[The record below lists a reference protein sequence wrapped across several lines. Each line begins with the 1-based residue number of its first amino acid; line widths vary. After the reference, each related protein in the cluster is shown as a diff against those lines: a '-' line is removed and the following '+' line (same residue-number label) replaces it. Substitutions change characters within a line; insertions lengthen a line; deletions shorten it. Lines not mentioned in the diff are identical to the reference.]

1 MTHQKRL
8 SIPKSWKAGKKG
20 QKWVSSTRPGP
31 HSQARSL
38 PLGII
43 IRDILKLVDNSREG
57 KKILSEGK
65 VLVDGI
71 PRKDLRFP
79 VGLFDVIALPAI
91 NEAYRMLQ
99 DEKGRLSIHKLSETN
114 VNKLCRIDNKT
125 ILKGG
130 KVQLNLSDGTNIL
143 GSNEYNTKDSLI
155 LSLPD
160 KQVVKHLQ
168 FKVGNLAM
176 VVGGQH
182 SGEIGKIKEIREV
195 KSSRHNTVAIS
206 GETDF
211 ETIEDYVIVIG
222 EDKPEIR
229 LGGEAIE

>member
-8 SIPKSWKAGKKG
+8 SIPKSWKVGKKG
-20 QKWVSSTRPGP
+20 YKWVSTTRSGP

-43 IRDILKLVDNSREG
+43 LRDILKLVNNSREG
-57 KKILSEGK
+57 KRILSEGK
-65 VLVDGI
+65 VLVDGV

-79 VGLFDVIALPAI
+79 IGLFDVITLPLL
-91 NEAYRMLQ
+91 NESYRMLQ
-99 DEKGRLSIHKLSETN
+99 DEKGRLTLHKLNETN
-114 VNKLCRIDNKT
+114 VNKLCRINDKT
-125 ILKGG
+125 TLKGG

-143 GSNEYNTKDSLI
+143 GSNEYGTKDSLI
-155 LSLPD
+155 LSIPD
-160 KQVVKHLQ
+160 KQVLKHLQ

-182 SGEIGKIKEIREV
+182 SGELGKIKEIKEV
-195 KSSRHNTVAIS
+195 KSSRHNTVTIS
-206 GETDF
+206 GDKEF

-229 LGGEAIE
+229 LGGEISE

>member
-8 SIPKSWKAGKKG
+8 SVPKSWKVGRKG
-20 QKWVSSTRPGP
+20 YKWVSASSPGP

-57 KKILSEGK
+57 KRILSEGK
-65 VLVDGI
+65 VLVDGT

-79 VGLFDVIALPAI
+79 VGLFDVITLPLI
-91 NEAYRMLQ
+91 NESYRMVQ
-99 DEKGRLSIHKLSETN
+99 DEKGRLVLHKLNETN

-125 ILKGG
+125 TLRGG

-143 GSNEYNTKDSLI
+143 GSNEYGTKDSLI
-155 LSLPD
+155 LSVPD
-160 KQVVKHLQ
+160 KQVIKHLR

-195 KSSRHNTVAIS
+195 KSSRHNTVTIS
-206 GETDF
+206 GEKEF
-211 ETIEDYVIVIG
+211 ETIENYVIVIG
-222 EDKPEIR
+222 EDTPEIR
-229 LGGEAIE
+229 LGGEIQ

>member
-20 QKWVSSTRPGP
+20 YKWVSTTRPGP

-57 KKILSEGK
+57 KRVLSEGK

-79 VGLFDVIALPAI
+79 VGLFDVISLPLS
-91 NEAYRMLQ
+91 NESYRMLQ
-99 DEKGRLSIHKLSETN
+99 DEKGRLTLYKLNEAN
-114 VNKLCRIDNKT
+114 VNKLCRINNKT
-125 ILKGG
+125 TLKGG
-130 KVQLNLSDGTNIL
+130 KVQLNLNDGTNIL
-143 GSNEYNTKDSLI
+143 GSNEYGTKDSLI
-155 LSLPD
+155 LSVPD
-160 KQVVKHLQ
+160 KQVVKHLE

-176 VVGGQH
+176 VVGGLH

-195 KSSRHNTVAIS
+195 KSSRHNTVTIS
-206 GETDF
+206 GDIDF
-211 ETIEDYVIVIG
+211 ETIEDYVFVIG

-229 LGGEAIE
+229 LGGEIIE

>member
-20 QKWVSSTRPGP
+20 YKWVSTTRPGP

-57 KKILSEGK
+57 KRVLSEGK

-79 VGLFDVIALPAI
+79 VGLFDVISLPLS
-91 NEAYRMLQ
+91 NESYRMLQ
-99 DEKGRLSIHKLSETN
+99 DEKGRLTLYKLNEAN
-114 VNKLCRIDNKT
+114 VNKLCRINNKT
-125 ILKGG
+125 TLKGG
-130 KVQLNLSDGTNIL
+130 KVQLNLNDGTNIL
-143 GSNEYNTKDSLI
+143 GSNEYGTKDSLI
-155 LSLPD
+155 LSVPD
-160 KQVVKHLQ
+160 KQVVKHLE

-176 VVGGQH
+176 VVGGLH

-195 KSSRHNTVAIS
+195 KSSRHNTVTIS
-206 GETDF
+206 GDTDF
-211 ETIEDYVIVIG
+211 ETIEDYVFVIG

-229 LGGEAIE
+229 LGGEIIE

>member
-1 MTHQKRL
+1 VTHQKRL
-8 SIPKSWKAGKKG
+8 SIPKSWKVGKKG
-20 QKWVSSTRPGP
+20 HKWVSTTRPGP
-31 HSQARSL
+31 HSKARSL

-43 IRDILKLVDNSREG
+43 IRDFLKLVDNSREG
-57 KKILSEGK
+57 KRILSEGK

-79 VGLFDVIALPAI
+79 VGLFDVITLPLI
-91 NEAYRMLQ
+91 NETYRMLQ
-99 DEKGRLSIHKLSETN
+99 DEKGRLSLNKLNETQ
-114 VNKLCRIDNKT
+114 VNKLCRINNKIT
-125 ILKGG
+125 LKGG
-130 KVQLNLSDGTNIL
+130 KVQLNLSDGTNIP
-143 GSNEYNTKDSLI
+143 GSNEYGTKDSLI
-155 LSLPD
+155 LSVPD

-182 SGEIGKIKEIREV
+182 SGEIGKIKEIKEV

-229 LGGEAIE
+229 LGGEIIE

>member
-1 MTHQKRL
+1 VTHQKRL
-8 SIPKSWKAGKKG
+8 SVPKSWKVGRKG
-20 QKWVSSTRPGP
+20 YKWISTTHPGP

-43 IRDILKLVDNSREG
+43 IRDILKIVDNSREG
-57 KKILSEGK
+57 KRVLSEGK
-65 VLVDGI
+65 ILVDGT

-79 VGLFDVIALPAI
+79 VGLFDVITLPLI
-91 NEAYRMLQ
+91 NESYRMVQ
-99 DEKGRLSIHKLSETN
+99 DEKGRLILQKLSETN
-114 VNKLCRIDNKT
+114 VNKLCRIDDKT
-125 ILKGG
+125 TLKGG

-143 GSNEYNTKDSLI
+143 GSNDYRTKDSLI
-155 LSLPD
+155 LSVPD

-176 VVGGQH
+176 VVGGKH

-211 ETIEDYVIVIG
+211 ETIENYVIVIG

-229 LGGEAIE
+229 LGGEINE

>member
-8 SIPKSWKAGKKG
+8 SIPRSWKAGKKG
-20 QKWVSSTRPGP
+20 YKWVSTTRSGP

-43 IRDILKLVDNSREG
+43 VRDILKLVDNSREG
-57 KKILSEGK
+57 KRILSEGK

-79 VGLFDVIALPAI
+79 VGLFDVITLPLI
-91 NEAYRMLQ
+91 NETYRMFQ
-99 DEKGRLSIHKLSETN
+99 DEKGRLALHKLNETN
-114 VNKLCRIDNKT
+114 VNKLCRINNKT
-125 ILKGG
+125 TLKGG
-130 KVQLNLSDGTNIL
+130 KVQLNLNDGTNIL
-143 GSNEYNTKDSLI
+143 GSNEYGTKDSLI
-155 LSLPD
+155 LSVPD
-160 KQVVKHLQ
+160 KQIVKHLQ

-182 SGEIGKIKEIREV
+182 SGEIGKITEIREV

-229 LGGEAIE
+229 LGGEVIE

>member
-8 SIPKSWKAGKKG
+8 SIPRSWKAGKKG
-20 QKWVSSTRPGP
+20 YKWVSATHPGP

-57 KKILSEGK
+57 KRILSEGK

-79 VGLFDVIALPAI
+79 VGLFDVITLPLI
-91 NEAYRMLQ
+91 NETYRMFQ
-99 DEKGRLSIHKLSETN
+99 DEKGRLALHKLDATN
-114 VNKLCRIDNKT
+114 VNKLCRINNKT
-125 ILKGG
+125 TLKGG
-130 KVQLNLSDGTNIL
+130 KVQLNLNDGTNIP
-143 GSNEYNTKDSLI
+143 GSNEYSTKDSLI

-160 KQVVKHLQ
+160 KHIVKHLQ

-182 SGEIGKIKEIREV
+182 SGEIGKITEIREV

-229 LGGEAIE
+229 LGGEVIE

>member
-20 QKWVSSTRPGP
+20 YKWVSTTRSGP

-43 IRDILKLVDNSREG
+43 IRDVLKLVDNSREG
-57 KKILSEGK
+57 KRILSEGK

-79 VGLFDVIALPAI
+79 VGLFDIITLPLI
-91 NEAYRMLQ
+91 NETYRMLQ
-99 DEKGRLSIHKLSETN
+99 DEKGRLSLHKLNETN

-125 ILKGG
+125 TLKGG
-130 KVQLNLSDGTNIL
+130 KVQLNLNDGTNSP
-143 GSNEYNTKDSLI
+143 GSNEYGTKDSLI
-155 LSLPD
+155 LSVPD

-182 SGEIGKIKEIREV
+182 SGEIGKISEIREV

-222 EDKPEIR
+222 EDRPEIG
-229 LGGEAIE
+229 LGGELIE

>member
-1 MTHQKRL
+1 VTHQKRL
-8 SIPKSWKAGKKG
+8 SVPKSWKVGRKG
-20 QKWVSSTRPGP
+20 YKWISTTHPGP

-43 IRDILKLVDNSREG
+43 IRDILKIVDNSREG
-57 KKILSEGK
+57 KRVLSEGK
-65 VLVDGI
+65 ILVDGT

-79 VGLFDVIALPAI
+79 VGLFDVITLPLI
-91 NEAYRMLQ
+91 NESYRMVQ
-99 DEKGRLSIHKLSETN
+99 DEKGRLVLHRLNETN
-114 VNKLCRIDNKT
+114 VNKLCRINNKIT
-125 ILKGG
+125 LKGG

-143 GSNEYNTKDSLI
+143 GSNEYGTKDSLI
-155 LSLPD
+155 LSVPD
-160 KQVVKHLQ
+160 KQVVKHLK

-195 KSSRHNTVAIS
+195 KRSRHNTVTIS
-206 GETDF
+206 GEEEF
-211 ETIEDYVIVIG
+211 ETIESYVIVIG

-229 LGGEAIE
+229 LGGEI

>member
-8 SIPKSWKAGKKG
+8 SIPKSWKVGKKG
-20 QKWVSSTRPGP
+20 YKWVSTTRPGP

-43 IRDILKLVDNSREG
+43 IRDVLKLVDNSREG
-57 KKILSEGK
+57 KRILSEGK

-79 VGLFDVIALPAI
+79 IGLFDVITLPLI
-91 NEAYRMLQ
+91 NESYRMLQ
-99 DEKGRLSIHKLSETN
+99 DEKGRLTLHKLNETQ
-114 VNKLCRIDNKT
+114 VNKLCRINNKT
-125 ILKGG
+125 TLKGG

-143 GSNEYNTKDSLI
+143 GSNEYGTKDSLI
-155 LSLPD
+155 LSVPD

-182 SGEIGKIKEIREV
+182 SGELGKIKEIREV
-195 KSSRHNTVAIS
+195 KSSRHNTVTIS
-206 GETDF
+206 GDKEF

-229 LGGEAIE
+229 LGGELSE

>member
-1 MTHQKRL
+1 VTHQKRL
-8 SIPKSWKAGKKG
+8 SIPRSWKAGKKG
-20 QKWVSSTRPGP
+20 YKWVSTTRPGP

-57 KKILSEGK
+57 KRILSEGK

-79 VGLFDVIALPAI
+79 VGLFDVITLPLI
-91 NEAYRMLQ
+91 NETYRMFQ
-99 DEKGRLSIHKLSETN
+99 DEKGRLVLHKLDATN
-114 VNKLCRIDNKT
+114 VNKLCRINNKT
-125 ILKGG
+125 TIKGG
-130 KVQLNLSDGTNIL
+130 KVQLNLNDGTNIL
-143 GSNEYNTKDSLI
+143 GSNEYGTKDSLI

-160 KQVVKHLQ
+160 KQIVKHLQ

-176 VVGGQH
+176 VVGGRH
-182 SGEIGKIKEIREV
+182 SGEIGKITEIKEV

-229 LGGEAIE
+229 LGGEVIE

>member
-8 SIPKSWKAGKKG
+8 SIPKSWKVGKKG
-20 QKWVSSTRPGP
+20 YKWISTTRPGP
-31 HSQARSL
+31 HSRVRSL

-43 IRDILKLVDNSREG
+43 IRDVLKLVDNSREG

-79 VGLFDVIALPAI
+79 IGLFDVITLPLI
-91 NEAYRMLQ
+91 NESYRMLQ
-99 DEKGRLSIHKLSETN
+99 DEKGRLNLHKLNETQ
-114 VNKLCRIDNKT
+114 VNKLCRINDKT

-143 GSNEYNTKDSLI
+143 GSNEYGTKDSLI
-155 LSLPD
+155 LSVPD
-160 KQVVKHLQ
+160 KQIVKHLQ

-182 SGEIGKIKEIREV
+182 SGELGKIKEIREV
-195 KSSRHNTVAIS
+195 KSSRHNTVTIS
-206 GETDF
+206 GDKEF

-222 EDKPEIR
+222 EEKPEIR
-229 LGGEAIE
+229 LGGELSE

>member
-8 SIPKSWKAGKKG
+8 SIPKSWKVGKKG
-20 QKWVSSTRPGP
+20 YKWVSTTRPGP

-43 IRDILKLVDNSREG
+43 IRDILKLVNNSREG
-57 KKILSEGK
+57 KRILSEGK

-79 VGLFDVIALPAI
+79 VGLFDVITLPLV

-99 DEKGRLSIHKLSETN
+99 DEKGRLTLHKLNETK
-114 VNKLCRIDNKT
+114 VNKLCRINNKVT
-125 ILKGG
+125 LKGG

-143 GSNEYNTKDSLI
+143 GSNEYGTKDSLI
-155 LSLPD
+155 LSVPD

-182 SGEIGKIKEIREV
+182 SGEIGKITEIREV

-206 GETDF
+206 GEKDF

-229 LGGEAIE
+229 LGGELSE

>member
-20 QKWVSSTRPGP
+20 YKWVSTTRPGP

-79 VGLFDVIALPAI
+79 VGLFDVITLPLI
-91 NEAYRMLQ
+91 NETYRMFQ
-99 DEKGRLSIHKLSETN
+99 DEKGRLALHKLNETN
-114 VNKLCRIDNKT
+114 VNKLCRINNKT
-125 ILKGG
+125 TLKGG
-130 KVQLNLSDGTNIL
+130 KVQLNLNDGTNIL
-143 GSNEYNTKDSLI
+143 GSSEYGTKDSLI
-155 LSLPD
+155 LSVPD
-160 KQVVKHLQ
+160 KQIVKHLQ

-176 VVGGQH
+176 VIGGQH
-182 SGEIGKIKEIREV
+182 SGEIGKITEIREV

-229 LGGEAIE
+229 LGGEVIE

>member
-1 MTHQKRL
+1 VTHQKRL
-8 SIPKSWKAGKKG
+8 SIPRSWKAGKKG
-20 QKWVSSTRPGP
+20 YKWVSTTRPGP

-57 KKILSEGK
+57 KRILSEGK

-79 VGLFDVIALPAI
+79 VGLFDVITLPLV
-91 NEAYRMLQ
+91 NETYRMFQ
-99 DEKGRLSIHKLSETN
+99 DEKGRLALHKLNATN
-114 VNKLCRIDNKT
+114 VNKLCRINNKT
-125 ILKGG
+125 TLKGG
-130 KVQLNLSDGTNIL
+130 KVQLNLNDGTNIL
-143 GSNEYNTKDSLI
+143 GSNEYSTKDSLI

-160 KQVVKHLQ
+160 KQIVKHLQ

-182 SGEIGKIKEIREV
+182 SGEIGKITEIREV

-229 LGGEAIE
+229 LGGEVIE

>member
-8 SIPKSWKAGKKG
+8 SIPRSWKAGKKG
-20 QKWVSSTRPGP
+20 YKWVSTTRPGP

-57 KKILSEGK
+57 KRILSEGK

-79 VGLFDVIALPAI
+79 VGLFDVITLPLI
-91 NEAYRMLQ
+91 NETYRMFQ
-99 DEKGRLSIHKLSETN
+99 DEKGRLVLHKLDATN
-114 VNKLCRIDNKT
+114 VNKLCRINNKT
-125 ILKGG
+125 TIKGG
-130 KVQLNLSDGTNIL
+130 KVQLNLNDGTNIL
-143 GSNEYNTKDSLI
+143 GSNEYGTKDSLI

-160 KQVVKHLQ
+160 KQIVKHLQ

-182 SGEIGKIKEIREV
+182 SGEIGKITEIKEV

-229 LGGEAIE
+229 LGGEVIE

>member
-8 SIPKSWKAGKKG
+8 SIPKSWKAGRKG
-20 QKWVSSTRPGP
+20 YKWVSTTRPGP

-43 IRDILKLVDNSREG
+43 VRDILKLVDNSREG
-57 KKILSEGK
+57 KRILSEGK

-79 VGLFDVIALPAI
+79 VGLFDVITLPLI
-91 NEAYRMLQ
+91 NETYRMFQ
-99 DEKGRLSIHKLSETN
+99 DEKGRLALHKLNETN
-114 VNKLCRIDNKT
+114 VNKLCRINNKT
-125 ILKGG
+125 TLKGG
-130 KVQLNLSDGTNIL
+130 KVQLNLNDGTNIL
-143 GSNEYNTKDSLI
+143 GSNEYGTKDSLI
-155 LSLPD
+155 LSVPD
-160 KQVVKHLQ
+160 KQIVKHLQ

-176 VVGGQH
+176 VIGGQH
-182 SGEIGKIKEIREV
+182 SGEIGKITEIREV

-229 LGGEAIE
+229 LGGEVIE

>member
-1 MTHQKRL
+1 VTHQKRL
-8 SIPKSWKAGKKG
+8 SIPKSWKVGKKG
-20 QKWVSSTRPGP
+20 YKWVSTTRPGP
-31 HSQARSL
+31 HSRTRSL

-43 IRDILKLVDNSREG
+43 IRDVLKIVDNSREG
-57 KKILSEGK
+57 KRVLSEGK

-79 VGLFDVIALPAI
+79 IGLFDVITLPLI
-91 NEAYRMLQ
+91 NESYRMLQ
-99 DEKGRLSIHKLSETN
+99 DEKGRLMLHKLNETQ
-114 VNKLCRIDNKT
+114 VNKLCRINDKT

-143 GSNEYNTKDSLI
+143 GSNEYGTKDSLI
-155 LSLPD
+155 LSVPD

-222 EDKPEIR
+222 EEVPEIR
-229 LGGEAIE
+229 LGGEIRE

>member
-20 QKWVSSTRPGP
+20 YKWVSTTRPGP

-79 VGLFDVIALPAI
+79 VGLFDVITLPLI
-91 NEAYRMLQ
+91 NETYRMFQ
-99 DEKGRLSIHKLSETN
+99 DEKGRLALHKLNETN
-114 VNKLCRIDNKT
+114 VNKLCRINNKT
-125 ILKGG
+125 TLKGG
-130 KVQLNLSDGTNIL
+130 KVQLNLNDGTNIL
-143 GSNEYNTKDSLI
+143 GSSEYGTKDSLI
-155 LSLPD
+155 LSVPD
-160 KQVVKHLQ
+160 KQIVKHLQ

-182 SGEIGKIKEIREV
+182 SGEIGKITEIREV
-195 KSSRHNTVAIS
+195 KSSRHNTFAIS

-229 LGGEAIE
+229 LGGEVIE

>member
-8 SIPKSWKAGKKG
+8 SIPKSWKVGKKG
-20 QKWVSSTRPGP
+20 YKWVSTTRSGP

-43 IRDILKLVDNSREG
+43 LRDILKLVNNSREG
-57 KKILSEGK
+57 KRILSEGK
-65 VLVDGI
+65 VLVDGV

-79 VGLFDVIALPAI
+79 IGLFDVITLPLL
-91 NEAYRMLQ
+91 NESYRMLQ
-99 DEKGRLSIHKLSETN
+99 DEKGRLTLHKLNETN
-114 VNKLCRIDNKT
+114 VNKLCRINDKT
-125 ILKGG
+125 TLKGG

-143 GSNEYNTKDSLI
+143 GSNEYGTKDSLI
-155 LSLPD
+155 LSIPD

-182 SGEIGKIKEIREV
+182 SGELGKIKEIKEV
-195 KSSRHNTVAIS
+195 KSSRHNTVTIS
-206 GETDF
+206 GDKEF

-229 LGGEAIE
+229 LGGEISE

>member
-8 SIPKSWKAGKKG
+8 SIPRSWKVGRKG
-20 QKWVSSTRPGP
+20 YKWVSTTRPGP

-43 IRDILKLVDNSREG
+43 IRDVLKLVNNSREG
-57 KKILSEGK
+57 KRILSEGK

-79 VGLFDVIALPAI
+79 VGLFDVITLPLI
-91 NEAYRMLQ
+91 KETYRMLQ
-99 DEKGRLSIHKLSETN
+99 DEKGRLGLHKLNETN

-125 ILKGG
+125 TLKGG
-130 KVQLNLSDGTNIL
+130 KVQLNLNDGTNIL
-143 GSNEYNTKDSLI
+143 GSNEYGTKDSLI
-155 LSLPD
+155 LSVPD

-176 VVGGQH
+176 VIGGQH

-211 ETIEDYVIVIG
+211 ETIEDYVIIIG
-222 EDKPEIR
+222 EDKPEIG
-229 LGGEAIE
+229 LGGEVIE

>member
-8 SIPKSWKAGKKG
+8 SIPKSWKVGKKG
-20 QKWVSSTRPGP
+20 YKWVSTTRSGP

-43 IRDILKLVDNSREG
+43 LRDILKLVNNSREG
-57 KKILSEGK
+57 KRILSEGK
-65 VLVDGI
+65 VLVDGV

-79 VGLFDVIALPAI
+79 IGLFDVITLPLL
-91 NEAYRMLQ
+91 NESYRMLQ
-99 DEKGRLSIHKLSETN
+99 DEKGRLTLHKLNETN
-114 VNKLCRIDNKT
+114 VNKLCRINDKT
-125 ILKGG
+125 TLKGG

-143 GSNEYNTKDSLI
+143 GSNEYGTKDSLI
-155 LSLPD
+155 LSIPD

-182 SGEIGKIKEIREV
+182 SGELGKIKEIREV
-195 KSSRHNTVAIS
+195 KSSRHNTVTIS
-206 GETDF
+206 GDKEF

-229 LGGEAIE
+229 LGGEISE

>member
-8 SIPKSWKAGKKG
+8 SIPRSWKAGKKG
-20 QKWVSSTRPGP
+20 YKWVSTTRPGP

-38 PLGII
+38 PLGIV

-57 KKILSEGK
+57 KRILSEGK

-79 VGLFDVIALPAI
+79 VGLFDVITLPLV
-91 NEAYRMLQ
+91 NETYRMFQ
-99 DEKGRLSIHKLSETN
+99 DEKGRLALHKLNETN
-114 VNKLCRIDNKT
+114 VNKLCRINNKIT
-125 ILKGG
+125 LKGG
-130 KVQLNLSDGTNIL
+130 KVQLNLNDGTNIL
-143 GSNEYNTKDSLI
+143 GSSEYGTKDSLI
-155 LSLPD
+155 LSVPD
-160 KQVVKHLQ
+160 KQIVKHLQ

-182 SGEIGKIKEIREV
+182 SGEIGKITEIREV

-229 LGGEAIE
+229 LGGEVIE

>member
-1 MTHQKRL
+1 VTHQKRL
-8 SIPKSWKAGKKG
+8 SIPRSWKAGKKG
-20 QKWVSSTRPGP
+20 YKWVSTTRPGP

-57 KKILSEGK
+57 KRILSEGK

-79 VGLFDVIALPAI
+79 VGLFDVITLPLI
-91 NEAYRMLQ
+91 NETYRMFQ
-99 DEKGRLSIHKLSETN
+99 DEKGRLVLHKLDATN
-114 VNKLCRIDNKT
+114 VNKLCRINNKT
-125 ILKGG
+125 TIKGG
-130 KVQLNLSDGTNIL
+130 KVQLNLNDGTNIL
-143 GSNEYNTKDSLI
+143 GSNEYGTKDSLI

-160 KQVVKHLQ
+160 KQIVKHLQ

-182 SGEIGKIKEIREV
+182 SGEIGKITEIKEV

-229 LGGEAIE
+229 LGGEVIE

>member
-1 MTHQKRL
+1 VTHQKRL

-20 QKWVSSTRPGP
+20 YKWVSTTRPGP

-57 KKILSEGK
+57 KRVLSEGK

-79 VGLFDVIALPAI
+79 VGLFDVISLPLS
-91 NEAYRMLQ
+91 NESYRMLQ
-99 DEKGRLSIHKLSETN
+99 DEKGRLTLYKLNEAN
-114 VNKLCRIDNKT
+114 VNKLCRINNKT
-125 ILKGG
+125 TLKGG
-130 KVQLNLSDGTNIL
+130 KVQLNLNDGTNIL
-143 GSNEYNTKDSLI
+143 GSNEYGTKDSLI
-155 LSLPD
+155 LSVPD
-160 KQVVKHLQ
+160 KQVVKHLE

-176 VVGGQH
+176 VVGGLH

-195 KSSRHNTVAIS
+195 KSSRHNTVTIS
-206 GETDF
+206 GDIDF
-211 ETIEDYVIVIG
+211 ETIEDYVFVIG

-229 LGGEAIE
+229 LGGEIIE

>member
-8 SIPKSWKAGKKG
+8 SIPRSWKAGKKG
-20 QKWVSSTRPGP
+20 YKWVSTTRPGP

-57 KKILSEGK
+57 KRILSEGK

-79 VGLFDVIALPAI
+79 IGLFDVITLPLI
-91 NEAYRMLQ
+91 SETYRMFQ
-99 DEKGRLSIHKLSETN
+99 DEKGRLVLHKLDATN
-114 VNKLCRIDNKT
+114 VNKLCRINNKT
-125 ILKGG
+125 TLKGG
-130 KVQLNLSDGTNIL
+130 KVQLNLNDGTNIL
-143 GSNEYNTKDSLI
+143 GSNEYGTKDSLI

-160 KQVVKHLQ
+160 KQIVKHLQ

-182 SGEIGKIKEIREV
+182 SGEIGKITEIKEV

-229 LGGEAIE
+229 LGGEVIE

>member
-8 SIPKSWKAGKKG
+8 SIPKSWKVGKKG
-20 QKWVSSTRPGP
+20 YKWVSTTRPGP

-43 IRDILKLVDNSREG
+43 IRDMLKLVDNSREG
-57 KKILSEGK
+57 KRILSEGK
-65 VLVDGI
+65 VLVDGT

-79 VGLFDVIALPAI
+79 VGLFDVITLPLI
-91 NEAYRMLQ
+91 NESYRMLQ
-99 DEKGRLSIHKLSETN
+99 DDKGRLTLYKLNETN
-114 VNKLCRIDNKT
+114 VNKLCRINDKT
-125 ILKGG
+125 TLKGG
-130 KVQLNLSDGTNIL
+130 KVQLNLSDGTNIP
-143 GSNEYNTKDSLI
+143 GSNDYKTKDSLI
-155 LSLPD
+155 LSVPD

-182 SGEIGKIKEIREV
+182 SGEIGKIKEVREV
-195 KSSRHNTVAIS
+195 KSSRHNTVTIS

-211 ETIEDYVIVIG
+211 DTIEDYVIVIG
-222 EDKPEIR
+222 EDVPEIR
-229 LGGEAIE
+229 LGGEINE

>member
-1 MTHQKRL
+1 VTHQKRL
-8 SIPKSWKAGKKG
+8 SIPKSWKVGKKG
-20 QKWVSSTRPGP
+20 YKWVSTTRSGP

-43 IRDILKLVDNSREG
+43 LRDILKLVNNSREG
-57 KKILSEGK
+57 KRILSEGK
-65 VLVDGI
+65 VLVDGV

-79 VGLFDVIALPAI
+79 IGLFDVITLPLL
-91 NEAYRMLQ
+91 NESYRMLQ
-99 DEKGRLSIHKLSETN
+99 DEKGRLTLHKLNETN
-114 VNKLCRIDNKT
+114 VNKLCRINDKT
-125 ILKGG
+125 TLKGG

-143 GSNEYNTKDSLI
+143 GSNEYGTKDSLI
-155 LSLPD
+155 LSIPD

-182 SGEIGKIKEIREV
+182 SGELGKIKEIREV
-195 KSSRHNTVAIS
+195 KSSRHNTVTIS
-206 GETDF
+206 GDKEF

-229 LGGEAIE
+229 LGGEISE

>member
-20 QKWVSSTRPGP
+20 YKWVSTTRPGP

-79 VGLFDVIALPAI
+79 VGLFDVITLPLI
-91 NEAYRMLQ
+91 NETYRMFQ
-99 DEKGRLSIHKLSETN
+99 DEKGRLALHKLNETN
-114 VNKLCRIDNKT
+114 VNKLCRINNKT
-125 ILKGG
+125 TLKGG
-130 KVQLNLSDGTNIL
+130 KVQLNLNDGTNIL
-143 GSNEYNTKDSLI
+143 GSSEYGTKDSLI
-155 LSLPD
+155 LSVPD
-160 KQVVKHLQ
+160 KQIVKHLQ

-182 SGEIGKIKEIREV
+182 SGEIGKITEIREV
-195 KSSRHNTVAIS
+195 KSSRHNTVAIF

-229 LGGEAIE
+229 LGGEVIE

>member
-1 MTHQKRL
+1 LTHQKRL
-8 SIPKSWKAGKKG
+8 SVPKSWKIGRKG
-20 QKWVSSTRPGP
+20 YKWISTTRPGP

-43 IRDILKLVDNSREG
+43 IRDILKIVDNSREG
-57 KKILSEGK
+57 KRILSEGK
-65 VLVDGI
+65 VLVDGT

-79 VGLFDVIALPAI
+79 VGLFDVITLPLVD
-91 NEAYRMLQ
+91 ESYRMVQ
-99 DEKGRLSIHKLSETN
+99 DEKGRLVLHKLNETN

-125 ILKGG
+125 TLKGG

-143 GSNEYNTKDSLI
+143 GSNEFMTKDSLI
-155 LSLPD
+155 LSVPD
-160 KQVVKHLQ
+160 KKVVKHLQ

-195 KSSRHNTVAIS
+195 KSSRHNTVTIS
-206 GETDF
+206 GEKDF
-211 ETIEDYVIVIG
+211 ETIENYVIVIG
-222 EDKPEIR
+222 EDRPEIR
-229 LGGEAIE
+229 LGGDMQ

>member
-1 MTHQKRL
+1 VTHQKRL
-8 SIPKSWKAGKKG
+8 SIPKSWKVGKKG
-20 QKWVSSTRPGP
+20 YKWVSTTRPGP
-31 HSQARSL
+31 HSRTRSL

-43 IRDILKLVDNSREG
+43 IRDVLKIVDNSREG
-57 KKILSEGK
+57 KRVLSEGK

-79 VGLFDVIALPAI
+79 IGLFDVITLPLI
-91 NEAYRMLQ
+91 NESYRMLQ
-99 DEKGRLSIHKLSETN
+99 DEKGRLMLHKLNETQ
-114 VNKLCRIDNKT
+114 VNKLCRINDKT

-143 GSNEYNTKDSLI
+143 GSNEYGTKDSLI
-155 LSLPD
+155 LSVPD

-222 EDKPEIR
+222 EEVPEIR
-229 LGGEAIE
+229 LGGEISE